1 MKEGS
6 YSILIRTQTFSRLH
20 RVSEIVYCGRDEHL
34 CACHL
39 KNICRR
45 MSQCFS
51 CLLYLIWENMF
62 SQHKQNKV
70 SVGFFFLCMAIFICS
85 ILTNCQLL
93 ANLSEVTT
101 VKERF
106 KTASISVEVELC
118 SVCHAL
124 SGMSW
129 FRFGLGETLRTRVEK
144 ILQISYH

>member
-1 MKEGS
+1 
-6 YSILIRTQTFSRLH
+6 
-20 RVSEIVYCGRDEHL
+20 
-34 CACHL
+34 
-39 KNICRR
+39 
-45 MSQCFS
+45 
-51 CLLYLIWENMF
+51 
-62 SQHKQNKV
+62 
-70 SVGFFFLCMAIFICS
+70 MAIFICS

>member
-70 SVGFFFLCMAIFICS
+70 SVVFFFPMHGNIYL
-85 ILTNCQLL
+85 QYPHK
-93 ANLSEVTT
+93 LSV
-101 VKERF
+101 
-106 KTASISVEVELC
+106 ASKSV
-118 SVCHAL
+118 
-124 SGMSW
+124 
-129 FRFGLGETLRTRVEK
+129 
-144 ILQISYH
+144 